1 MEPRMFSGD
10 EKAKIKK
17 LFAEGIQVM
26 SEVNALNEGL
36 SETIKA
42 IAEELDMKPG
52 VLKKALRIAY
62 KNEFFF
68 YNSDDKKCRVI
79 HFGNSFKQIQKKN
92 GIFLIFQ
99 KTLI

>member
-1 MEPRMFSGD
+1 MFSGD

-62 KNEFFF
+62 KNEFEKEQTAFTEVEEVLEVAGH
-68 YNSDDKKCRVI
+68 R
-79 HFGNSFKQIQKKN
+79 
-92 GIFLIFQ
+92 
-99 KTLI
+99 

>member
-1 MEPRMFSGD
+1 MPQRMFSGD

-36 SETIKA
+36 TETIKA

-62 KNEFFF
+62 KNEFEKEQSAFTEVEEVLEVAGH
-68 YNSDDKKCRVI
+68 R
-79 HFGNSFKQIQKKN
+79 
-92 GIFLIFQ
+92 
-99 KTLI
+99 